1 MVLLYS
7 HTVYRNKVD
16 NELLDHLHLQFK
28 MMVSNTTYL
37 GTLSMIINVLSL
49 YLIMEQDNDNS
60 GSLDKTELL
69 QRMKQTFQFLN
80 NTVSNQSQ
88 EQRPTHSRKST
99 ISRNESRSDT
109 LLEPL
114 VLSHE
119 GDHNEFII

>member
-1 MVLLYS
+1 
-7 HTVYRNKVD
+7 VD

-28 MMVSNTTYL
+28 MMVSNTSYL
-37 GTLSMIINVLSL
+37 RTLSMILNVLL
-49 YLIMEQDNDNS
+49 LNLQDNDKS

-69 QRMKQTFQFLN
+69 QRMKRSFQFLD

-99 ISRNESRSDT
+99 ISQNESGSDT

-114 VLSHE
+114 LLSHE
-119 GDHNEFII
+119 EGHNDFII

>member
-1 MVLLYS
+1 M
-7 HTVYRNKVD
+7 D

>member
-1 MVLLYS
+1 M
-7 HTVYRNKVD
+7 D

-37 GTLSMIINVLSL
+37 GTLSKIINVLLL
-49 YLIMEQDNDNS
+49 YLVMEQDNDNS

-69 QRMKQTFQFLN
+69 QRIKQTFQFLN
-80 NTVSNQSQ
+80 NTVSNQNQ

-99 ISRNESRSDT
+99 ISQNESGFDT

-119 GDHNEFII
+119 GDNNDFII